1 MLVYFSVENFKS
13 IKHKLELDMR
23 TAPRLRRLP
32 HHAYT
37 APKNK
42 SLKLLRSAVMYGA
55 NASGKSNVIKA
66 MRAAQ
71 VKVTRDT
78 DGAKFGKIEPFLL
91 GEELSDETTF
101 QFEFMYSG
109 NHFAYGFSIEKGQ
122 INSEYYYYLSKNIDF
137 CFFERTRNSDGEF
150 EIRTDIEADKNYQ
163 EEDIKDL
170 IMLIKYCPD
179 DTLFLN
185 ECEEKQY
192 YQKIDSIGS
201 VFLPVIYFFFVQ
213 LIIIFP
219 TTTYGEHGKD
229 LAQEDRDSKYLEL
242 ISKFDTGISEI
253 KTKNIE
259 LSKFP
264 ERLIEHAKDLL
275 DDRDRS
281 SITIN
286 YNDQDFRFEYSS
298 ADSKE
303 LVASKLISI
312 HKLKSGKEI
321 IFELSQESDGTK
333 RLMDLLPALACHDKD
348 EEAESRANFTFV
360 IDEFDRSLHPNVSR
374 EFLDLFLNK
383 NLETSENQ
391 LIVTTHESSLLD
403 SELLRRDEVWFIQ
416 KEYDQSTILYSL
428 NDYSPRFDKDIRS
441 AYLSGTFGAIPNF
454 KRW

>member
-37 APKNK
+37 APNNK
-42 SLKLLRSAVMYGA
+42 SLKLLRSAVIYGA

-71 VKVTRDT
+71 VKITGDS
-78 DGAKFGKIEPFLL
+78 DGARFGKIEPFLL
-91 GEELSDETTF
+91 GEEMSDETTF
-101 QFEFMYSG
+101 QFEFMHSG
-109 NHFAYGFSIEKGQ
+109 NHFAYGFSIENGK
-122 INSEYYYYLSKNIDF
+122 INSEYYYYLSKNTDF
-137 CFFERTRNSDGEF
+137 CFFERTRNSDGVF
-150 EIRTDIEADKNYQ
+150 EIRTDIEPDEHYQ
-163 EEDIKDL
+163 EDDIEDL
-170 IMLIKYCPD
+170 IRLIKYCPD

-185 ECEEKQY
+185 ECDEKQY
-192 YQKIDSIGS
+192 YEKIDSIGS
-201 VFLPVIYFFFVQ
+201 VFLPALFFFFIQ

-229 LAQEDRDSKYLEL
+229 LTQEDRDSKYLEL
-242 ISKFDTGISEI
+242 VSKFDTGISEI

-259 LSKFP
+259 LSKLP
-264 ERLIEHAKDLL
+264 ERLLEHAKDAL
-275 DDRDRS
+275 DNRDRT
-281 SITIN
+281 SIIIT

-298 ADSKE
+298 DDSKE
-303 LVASKLISI
+303 LIASKLISV

-321 IFELSQESDGTK
+321 FFEISQESDGTK
-333 RLMDLLPALACHDKD
+333 RLMDLLPALACHDMD
-348 EEAESRANFTFV
+348 EKVESRANYTFV

-383 NLETSENQ
+383 NTDASENQ

-403 SELLRRDEVWFIQ
+403 SELLRRDEVWFVQ